1 MRVAGFALL
10 LTTFVVSHLAV
21 AELSRVEITSRETLS
36 DPSVLFSYEKIEG
49 IMHFALA
56 PGLRANQAIV
66 DLEHAPLNEA
76 GLVEFAA
83 DFRLLVPSENI

>member
-1 MRVAGFALL
+1 MRVAGLALF

-49 IMHFALA
+49 IMHFALLRIR
-56 PGLRANQAIV
+56 GLIRRS
-66 DLEHAPLNEA
+66 LTLKMHP
-76 GLVEFAA
+76 
-83 DFRLLVPSENI
+83 